1 MTGETILKVSAE
13 VKALRIVL
21 ITLLI
26 LYGLVFISAI
36 VFIVD
41 GVSFFRPSF

>member
-1 MTGETILKVSAE
+1 MTEKAVSKISAE

-26 LYGLVFISAI
+26 LWACPKVT
-36 VFIVD
+36 
-41 GVSFFRPSF
+41 